1 MEILDAAQQ
10 IGRTRNREKR
20 SHSKT
25 GTNHNKKERREIRR
39 KPQSR
44 AKIQLRRRRRKKK
57 KKKEEKEEKMLNA
70 ELAMKEAV
78 DSKSTPEK
86 QVEYLV
92 HIDIDE
98 LFYTGENSVIPHFT
112 WLRDQGID
120 HMVYEKGQWITYA
133 NHEGVPEAESIRNY
147 FTENKYNNKVS
158 LFRKN
163 HLTLGIHPRTREA
176 MSFWTKRT
184 RHHQYLLFY
193 DNGITQ
199 YILHCIVV
207 TSVRNHF
214 SYFLKFLCDC
224 WCCGFVVLLQASSS
238 TITVN
243 KPRSSGKTL
252 CQHSR
257 IGHQSDHEKED
268 GDNNDDDDYGD
279 DDGNS
284 NDIGIDPHPE
294 EKPLKVRIQPS
305 FHLDAR
311 DAWIRNKEKGLQKLF
326 RSQVL
331 LINNTKEVE
340 RQVESGVCMRLTIN
354 FNGKKKCFKSVAN
367 IRNKNGGNKVDKV
380 FDATKDHVN
389 VVSSSVELERG
400 TQHLFKA
407 SPITH
412 VSTSREES
420 SDCKKEREINS
431 RNLDK
436 AWLLSHIAKK
446 FLAPK

>member
-1 MEILDAAQQ
+1 MMMMMMM
-10 IGRTRNREKR
+10 
-20 SHSKT
+20 
-25 GTNHNKKERREIRR
+25 
-39 KPQSR
+39 
-44 AKIQLRRRRRKKK
+44 
-57 KKKEEKEEKMLNA
+57 ML
-70 ELAMKEAV
+70 L
-78 DSKSTPEK
+78 
-86 QVEYLV
+86 L
-92 HIDIDE
+92 
-98 LFYTGENSVIPHFT
+98 
-112 WLRDQGID
+112 
-120 HMVYEKGQWITYA
+120 
-133 NHEGVPEAESIRNY
+133 
-147 FTENKYNNKVS
+147 
-158 LFRKN
+158 
-163 HLTLGIHPRTREA
+163 
-176 MSFWTKRT
+176 SFFV
-184 RHHQYLLFY
+184 L
-193 DNGITQ
+193 
-199 YILHCIVV
+199 
-207 TSVRNHF
+207 RNHF

-224 WCCGFVVLLQASSS
+224 WCCGFVVLLQGKSSVRVSANATPASVHGWFISPPRQTSSSSSSSLGATTTTTTTTKPSPPPPPPRMATALADIRNLDMSRVVSLSEPCILHFPVCGWFWFKSKYHILGDFASEWTNPSSGGGGGGGGSSSNRRRIINGKQQQGIDRSNRMDLKNDQKRDSSSSSSSSSSRKDIQKRKSQLLQQKNDVVVTSSSSPSTATTIASSS